1 MWRGRLFFLCLAL
14 ALLSGCAPGGP
25 VAEAGADAQLPAD
38 KLIAITFDDGPRRN
52 TTERLLDGLQER
64 GASATFFLIGKQIEG
79 NEDLVRRMQAEGHQV
94 GSHTWNHV
102 RLQGVSRETLQR
114 EVGRTE
120 ETLEALLGGGPYW
133 LRPPYG
139 AVDAADRELLQV
151 PMIKW
156 SIDPRDWEKLNTAQV
171 KAAVLENAA
180 PNQIILLHDIYDT
193 SVDAA
198 LEIVDTLQGEGY
210 RFVTVQELLEAN
222 GIQPEAGV
230 LYCSGE
236 PNSQYQVD
244 TVQSYLEEMG
254 YTCTQYSFSDDQTLL
269 GAPSG
274 FEVTVR
280 NLKVSAGAG
289 FIVALTGDIMTMP
302 GLPKVPSAEKIDVDN
317 AGVITGLF

>member
-64 GASATFFLIGKQIEG
+64 ASATFFLIGKQIEG

-156 SIDPRDWEKLNTAQV
+156 SIDPRDWEKLNTPQV

-230 LYCSGE
+230 LYCSG
-236 PNSQYQVD
+236 
-244 TVQSYLEEMG
+244 
-254 YTCTQYSFSDDQTLL
+254 
-269 GAPSG
+269 
-274 FEVTVR
+274 
-280 NLKVSAGAG
+280 
-289 FIVALTGDIMTMP
+289 DI
-302 GLPKVPSAEKIDVDN
+302 
-317 AGVITGLF
+317 

>member
-1 MWRGRLFFLCLAL
+1 MILNVLAVGDVVGDSGVEYLSRHLRGLKKLKGVHFTVVNGENA
-14 ALLSGCAPGGP
+14 SGVGILPRQAR
-25 VAEAGADAQLPAD
+25 EIFDAGADVVTL
-38 KLIAITFDDGPRRN
+38 
-52 TTERLLDGLQER
+52 
-64 GASATFFLIGKQIEG
+64 
-79 NEDLVRRMQAEGHQV
+79 

-156 SIDPRDWEKLNTAQV
+156 SIAPRDWEKLNTPQV

-230 LYCSGE
+230 LYCSG
-236 PNSQYQVD
+236 
-244 TVQSYLEEMG
+244 
-254 YTCTQYSFSDDQTLL
+254 
-269 GAPSG
+269 
-274 FEVTVR
+274 
-280 NLKVSAGAG
+280 
-289 FIVALTGDIMTMP
+289 DI
-302 GLPKVPSAEKIDVDN
+302 
-317 AGVITGLF
+317 

>member
-102 RLQGVSRETLQR
+102 RLQGISRETLQR

-139 AVDAADRELLQV
+139 AVDAADREGAHDKVVHRSQGLG
-151 PMIKW
+151 K
-156 SIDPRDWEKLNTAQV
+156 AQYS
-171 KAAVLENAA
+171 
-180 PNQIILLHDIYDT
+180 P
-193 SVDAA
+193 
-198 LEIVDTLQGEGY
+198 GEG
-210 RFVTVQELLEAN
+210 
-222 GIQPEAGV
+222 GGPGK
-230 LYCSGE
+230 CG
-236 PNSQYQVD
+236 P
-244 TVQSYLEEMG
+244 QS
-254 YTCTQYSFSDDQTLL
+254 DHP
-269 GAPSG
+269 AP
-274 FEVTVR
+274 
-280 NLKVSAGAG
+280 
-289 FIVALTGDIMTMP
+289 
-302 GLPKVPSAEKIDVDN
+302 
-317 AGVITGLF
+317 

>member
-52 TTERLLDGLQER
+52 TTERLLDGRQER

-230 LYCSGE
+230 LYCSG
-236 PNSQYQVD
+236 
-244 TVQSYLEEMG
+244 
-254 YTCTQYSFSDDQTLL
+254 
-269 GAPSG
+269 
-274 FEVTVR
+274 
-280 NLKVSAGAG
+280 
-289 FIVALTGDIMTMP
+289 DI
-302 GLPKVPSAEKIDVDN
+302 
-317 AGVITGLF
+317 

>member
-102 RLQGVSRETLQR
+102 RLQGISRETLQR

-139 AVDAADRELLQV
+139 AVDAAE
-151 PMIKW
+151 
-156 SIDPRDWEKLNTAQV
+156 LNTAQV

-230 LYCSGE
+230 LYCSG
-236 PNSQYQVD
+236 
-244 TVQSYLEEMG
+244 
-254 YTCTQYSFSDDQTLL
+254 
-269 GAPSG
+269 
-274 FEVTVR
+274 
-280 NLKVSAGAG
+280 
-289 FIVALTGDIMTMP
+289 DI
-302 GLPKVPSAEKIDVDN
+302 
-317 AGVITGLF
+317 

>member
-156 SIDPRDWEKLNTAQV
+156 SIDPRDW
-171 KAAVLENAA
+171 
-180 PNQIILLHDIYDT
+180 
-193 SVDAA
+193 
-198 LEIVDTLQGEGY
+198 
-210 RFVTVQELLEAN
+210 
-222 GIQPEAGV
+222 
-230 LYCSGE
+230 
-236 PNSQYQVD
+236 
-244 TVQSYLEEMG
+244 
-254 YTCTQYSFSDDQTLL
+254 
-269 GAPSG
+269 
-274 FEVTVR
+274 
-280 NLKVSAGAG
+280 
-289 FIVALTGDIMTMP
+289 
-302 GLPKVPSAEKIDVDN
+302 
-317 AGVITGLF
+317 

>member
-1 MWRGRLFFLCLAL
+1 M
-14 ALLSGCAPGGP
+14 
-25 VAEAGADAQLPAD
+25 
-38 KLIAITFDDGPRRN
+38 
-52 TTERLLDGLQER
+52 
-64 GASATFFLIGKQIEG
+64 
-79 NEDLVRRMQAEGHQV
+79 

-230 LYCSGE
+230 LYCSG
-236 PNSQYQVD
+236 D
-244 TVQSYLEEMG
+244 T
-254 YTCTQYSFSDDQTLL
+254 
-269 GAPSG
+269 
-274 FEVTVR
+274 
-280 NLKVSAGAG
+280 
-289 FIVALTGDIMTMP
+289 
-302 GLPKVPSAEKIDVDN
+302 
-317 AGVITGLF
+317 

>member
-79 NEDLVRRMQAEGHQV
+79 NEDLVRRMQ
-94 GSHTWNHV
+94 
-102 RLQGVSRETLQR
+102 
-114 EVGRTE
+114 
-120 ETLEALLGGGPYW
+120 LGGGPYW

-230 LYCSGE
+230 LYCSG
-236 PNSQYQVD
+236 D
-244 TVQSYLEEMG
+244 T
-254 YTCTQYSFSDDQTLL
+254 
-269 GAPSG
+269 
-274 FEVTVR
+274 
-280 NLKVSAGAG
+280 
-289 FIVALTGDIMTMP
+289 
-302 GLPKVPSAEKIDVDN
+302 
-317 AGVITGLF
+317 

>member
-133 LRPPYG
+133 LRRHTGPWMRRTG
-139 AVDAADRELLQV
+139 AAAGAHDKVVHRSQGL
-151 PMIKW
+151 
-156 SIDPRDWEKLNTAQV
+156 EKAQYS
-171 KAAVLENAA
+171 
-180 PNQIILLHDIYDT
+180 P
-193 SVDAA
+193 
-198 LEIVDTLQGEGY
+198 GEG
-210 RFVTVQELLEAN
+210 
-222 GIQPEAGV
+222 GGPGK
-230 LYCSGE
+230 CG
-236 PNSQYQVD
+236 P
-244 TVQSYLEEMG
+244 QS
-254 YTCTQYSFSDDQTLL
+254 DHP
-269 GAPSG
+269 AP
-274 FEVTVR
+274 
-280 NLKVSAGAG
+280 
-289 FIVALTGDIMTMP
+289 
-302 GLPKVPSAEKIDVDN
+302 
-317 AGVITGLF
+317 

>member
-102 RLQGVSRETLQR
+102 RLQGISRET
-114 EVGRTE
+114 
-120 ETLEALLGGGPYW
+120 
-133 LRPPYG
+133 PYG

-230 LYCSGE
+230 LYCSG
-236 PNSQYQVD
+236 
-244 TVQSYLEEMG
+244 
-254 YTCTQYSFSDDQTLL
+254 
-269 GAPSG
+269 
-274 FEVTVR
+274 
-280 NLKVSAGAG
+280 
-289 FIVALTGDIMTMP
+289 DI
-302 GLPKVPSAEKIDVDN
+302 
-317 AGVITGLF
+317 

>member
-102 RLQGVSRETLQR
+102 RLQGISRETLQR

-198 LEIVDTLQGEGY
+198 LEIVDTLQGAI
-210 RFVTVQELLEAN
+210 FLILTLVLLILQ
-222 GIQPEAGV
+222 G
-230 LYCSGE
+230 
-236 PNSQYQVD
+236 
-244 TVQSYLEEMG
+244 
-254 YTCTQYSFSDDQTLL
+254 
-269 GAPSG
+269 
-274 FEVTVR
+274 
-280 NLKVSAGAG
+280 
-289 FIVALTGDIMTMP
+289 
-302 GLPKVPSAEKIDVDN
+302 
-317 AGVITGLF
+317 

>member
-1 MWRGRLFFLCLAL
+1 MNEEVWARCERSPVFSVPCPGTAVRLRA
-14 ALLSGCAPGGP
+14 GGP

-230 LYCSGE
+230 LYCSG
-236 PNSQYQVD
+236 D
-244 TVQSYLEEMG
+244 T
-254 YTCTQYSFSDDQTLL
+254 
-269 GAPSG
+269 
-274 FEVTVR
+274 
-280 NLKVSAGAG
+280 
-289 FIVALTGDIMTMP
+289 
-302 GLPKVPSAEKIDVDN
+302 
-317 AGVITGLF
+317 

>member
-151 PMIKW
+151 PMIKS

-171 KAAVLENAA
+171 KAAVLENSA
-180 PNQIILLHDIYDT
+180 PNLIILLHDIYDT

-230 LYCSGE
+230 LYCSG
-236 PNSQYQVD
+236 
-244 TVQSYLEEMG
+244 
-254 YTCTQYSFSDDQTLL
+254 
-269 GAPSG
+269 
-274 FEVTVR
+274 
-280 NLKVSAGAG
+280 
-289 FIVALTGDIMTMP
+289 
-302 GLPKVPSAEKIDVDN
+302 
-317 AGVITGLF
+317 VI